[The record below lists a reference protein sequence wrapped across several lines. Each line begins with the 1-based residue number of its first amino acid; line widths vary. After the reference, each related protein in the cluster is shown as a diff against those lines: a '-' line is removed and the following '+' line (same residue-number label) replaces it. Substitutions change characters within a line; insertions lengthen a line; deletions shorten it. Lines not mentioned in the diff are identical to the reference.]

1 MHIGGLQ
8 KTTLLDYPGKLSACI
23 FLQGC
28 NFRCPFCHNSSLLS
42 CPDTQTKTDS
52 PFSPDEILAFLK
64 QRRGILHGVCIS
76 GGEPTLQPDLPDFL
90 ADIQKLG
97 YHVKLDTNGSRPQ
110 VLDSLIQRGLIQAAA
125 MDIKQAPEHY
135 ASACGLLKTQLSIK
149 DICSSVE
156 ILKQATHISIEFRTT
171 VVQELHHKTD
181 FESIAS
187 WLEGPSPYVLQ
198 VFQPSDGVLTPNL
211 HAPSKESLVHFQ
223 DICRPRLPHTII
235 RGSY

>member
-1 MHIGGLQ
+1 MYIGGLQ

-64 QRRGILHGVCIS
+64 QRRGILQGVCIS

-97 YHVKLDTNGSRPQ
+97 YQVKLDTNGSRPQ
-110 VLDSLIQRGLIQAAA
+110 VLDSLIQLGLIQAAA

-171 VVQELHHKTD
+171 VVQAVSYTHLDVYKRQILDSSLDTD
-181 FESIAS
+181 FFSPGNWIGLIPFAIISFAS
-187 WLEGPSPYVLQ
+187 FPKQDS
-198 VFQPSDGVLTPNL
+198 VF
-211 HAPSKESLVHFQ
+211 
-223 DICRPRLPHTII
+223 
-235 RGSY
+235 